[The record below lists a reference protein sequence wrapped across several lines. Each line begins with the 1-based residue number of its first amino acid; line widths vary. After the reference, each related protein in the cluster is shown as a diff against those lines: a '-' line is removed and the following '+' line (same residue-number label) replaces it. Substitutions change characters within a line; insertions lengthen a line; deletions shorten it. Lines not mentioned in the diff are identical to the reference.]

1 MQQKV
6 WNGSKRRWMIGVDQ
20 HLHILTQDG
29 VLFGDLRKL
38 ASEEGQDIYVHARL
52 TNHCFAALVVL
63 DKINDIAY

>member
-6 WNGSKRRWMIGVDQ
+6 RNGSKRRWMIGVDQ

-38 ASEEGQDIYVHARL
+38 ASEEGQDRL
-52 TNHCFAALVVL
+52 
-63 DKINDIAY
+63 II